1 MRHINEIIIHCSA
14 TLPALDVSVSD
25 IDRWH
30 RERGFSGIGYHYVVY
45 RNGSIV
51 EGRPMERIGAHCEGH
66 NANSI
71 GICYIGGL
79 DEKTGKPKDT
89 RTKEQ
94 KEAILNLLRNLTGKL
109 PIGKITGHNQ
119 YANKACPCFDAQ
131 MEYDGMIDITAR

>member
-1 MRHINEIIIHCSA
+1 
-14 TLPALDVSVSD
+14 
-25 IDRWH
+25 
-30 RERGFSGIGYHYVVY
+30 
-45 RNGSIV
+45 
-51 EGRPMERIGAHCEGH
+51 MERIGAHCEGH